1 MSWRWEG
8 SARGDTPATE
18 RQARKPP
25 RPLATRPAGGHNRA
39 MGASAVFSRR
49 ALGAGALVIA
59 VGALGW
65 VLGQKTLNVAEASEP
80 SSGVER
86 LSLFHIERNK
96 NKNVVRYDVLLD
108 SSGHPLQDR
117 PIDAYWRMDAEDGRR
132 RELNAF
138 ERSRAYGFSVRE
150 RPGKDE
156 LVITLNA
163 FPQRP
168 VRVRVRVETRR
179 AEALVEIGGQGA
191 FLDRI
196 FVQAKEGTLPKV
208 EWIDLYGR
216 RAGGTPVHERVT
228 R

>member
-1 MSWRWEG
+1 MSH
-8 SARGDTPATE
+8 SAA
-18 RQARKPP
+18 
-25 RPLATRPAGGHNRA
+25 
-39 MGASAVFSRR
+39 AVLRRR
-49 ALGAGALVIA
+49 ALGVGVVVVA
-59 VGALGW
+59 VTALGW
-65 VLGQKTLNVAEASEP
+65 VLVQETPNVAEASEP
-80 SSGVER
+80 SASVER
-86 LSLFHIERNK
+86 LSLFRIERNK

-108 SSGHPLQDR
+108 SSGHPLQER

-138 ERSRAYGFSVRE
+138 ERSKAYGFSVRE
-150 RPGKDE
+150 RLGKDE

-168 VRVRVRVETRR
+168 VRVRVEARR
-179 AEALVEIGGQGA
+179 AEALVDIAGQGA

-196 FVQAKEGTLPKV
+196 FVQAREGTLPKV